1 MVVLTMSFLLAAGTP
16 AAWAEDAPTV
26 SLTFTNAEVRDVL
39 TALAGVGETSIIAD
53 DSVTGKITLRLQ
65 DVPFDT
71 ALELVTKAKGLA
83 YQRVGPVIVVAST
96 EKLHR
101 SFDTVQIIRLQ
112 YARAEEV
119 VGLLGLV
126 TGKGKAD
133 SGDEGKK
140 SGAHGGTAENGTG
153 GANVAASSSVTY
165 TVAGPAL
172 VKTEAI
178 KRIQGAGR
186 LRADMETNS
195 ILFYGSDEEA
205 ALVRKLVAGID
216 VPYRQV
222 TVEAQVLAITKS
234 GARKLGVEW
243 NWQATPQYASGDA
256 SDTGAAAATAKM
268 GTISYGRSP
277 AGTPYQFLYQAQINA
292 LVSRNDARLL
302 AKPKVTTLNGR
313 AARIHIGDQIPV
325 AATTVSGGAT
335 TTSTEYKDAGIILQY
350 TPRIDADGQICAA
363 LYTGV
368 STPVYVA
375 DLKAYRIAI
384 REAETE
390 VRMKNGETIVIGG
403 LLNKNDVENTSRIPF
418 LSDLPVLGKLFQN
431 HGSANDETEIV
442 IFLTANIV
450 E

>member
-1 MVVLTMSFLLAAGTP
+1 MRMYSRMRGSVLVFTIVFYMMAAIPTVF
-16 AAWAEDAPTV
+16 AEDAPTV

-39 TALAGVGETSIIAD
+39 TALAGVGGTSIIAD

-83 YQRVGPVIVVAST
+83 YERVGPVIVVTST
-96 EKLHR
+96 EKFHR
-101 SFDTVQIIRLQ
+101 SFDTVQIIRLE
-112 YARAEEV
+112 YARAEDV
-119 VGLLGLV
+119 IGLLTMV
-126 TGKGKAD
+126 TGKSKAD
-133 SGDEGKK
+133 NADKAKK
-140 SGAHGGTAENGTG
+140 NGEDSS
-153 GANVAASSSVTY
+153 AADNSY
-165 TVAGPAL
+165 TVQGPSL

-178 KRIQGAGR
+178 ERIQGEGR
-186 LRADMETNS
+186 LRADVETNS
-195 ILFYGSDEEA
+195 IFFYGSDEETERI
-205 ALVRKLVAGID
+205 RKLVAGID

-234 GARKLGVEW
+234 GAKNLGVEW
-243 NWQATPQYASGDA
+243 TWQATPQYASEDA
-256 SDTGAAAATAKM
+256 SNMGA
-268 GTISYGRSP
+268 ISYGRSP

-292 LVSRNDARLL
+292 LISRNDARLL

-325 AATTVSGGAT
+325 EATTVSGGAT

-350 TPRIDADGQICAA
+350 TPRIDADGQICAS

-403 LLNKNDVENTSRIPF
+403 LLNKNDVDNSSKVPF
-418 LSDLPVLGKLFQN
+418 LGDLPLLGKLFQN
-431 HGSANDETEIV
+431 HNSTNDETEIV
-442 IFLTANIV
+442 IFLTAKIV

>member
-1 MVVLTMSFLLAAGTP
+1 MVVLAMGFLLAAGTP
-16 AAWAEDAPTV
+16 AAWAEEAPTV
-26 SLTFTNAEVRDVL
+26 SLAFTNAEVRDVL
-39 TALAGVGETSIIAD
+39 TALAGVGGTSIIAD
-53 DSVTGKITLRLQ
+53 DSVKGKITLRLEE
-65 DVPFDT
+65 VPFDT

-83 YQRVGPVIVVAST
+83 VQRVGPVIVVASP

-101 SFDTVQIIRLQ
+101 GFDSVQIIPLK

-126 TGKGKAD
+126 TGKGKTD
-133 SGDEGKK
+133 SDDDGKK
-140 SGAHGGTAENGTG
+140 NSSHSGSANNDSSGTNS
-153 GANVAASSSVTY
+153 AASSSVTY
-165 TVAGPAL
+165 TVQGPAL

-178 KRIQGAGR
+178 QRIQGAGR
-186 LRADMETNS
+186 LRADIETNS
-195 ILFYGSDEEA
+195 ILFYGSAEEA
-205 ALVRKLVAGID
+205 AMIRKLADGID

-234 GARKLGVEW
+234 GAKNLGVEW
-243 NWQATPQYASGDA
+243 DWQATPQYASEG
-256 SDTGAAAATAKM
+256 SSGAGSAATANM
-268 GTISYGRSP
+268 GAISYGRSP
-277 AGTPYQFLYQAQINA
+277 AGTPYHFLYQAQINA
-292 LVSRNDARLL
+292 LISRNDARLL

-403 LLNKNDVENTSRIPF
+403 LLNKNEVENTSRIPF
-418 LSDLPVLGKLFQN
+418 LGDLPLLGKLFQN
-431 HGSANDETEIV
+431 RSSANDETEIV
-442 IFLTANIV
+442 IFLTAKIV

>member
-1 MVVLTMSFLLAAGTP
+1 MVVFLVGFLLTAPMP
-16 AAWAEDAPTV
+16 AVWAEEAPAV

-39 TALAGVGETSIIAD
+39 TALAGVGGTSIIAD
-53 DSVTGKITLRLQ
+53 DSVTGKITLRLEE
-65 DVPFDT
+65 VPFDT

-83 YQRVGPVIVVAST
+83 VQRVGPVIVVASP

-101 SFDTVQIIRLQ
+101 GFDAVQIIRLQ

-119 VGLLGLV
+119 VGLLGMV
-126 TGKGKAD
+126 AGKGKAD
-133 SGDEGKK
+133 GSDEGKK
-140 SGAHGGTAENGTG
+140 SGANSSAGGNGGTAA
-153 GANVAASSSVTY
+153 ANSSSVAY
-165 TVAGPAL
+165 TVQGPAL

-186 LRADMETNS
+186 LRADLESNS
-195 ILFYGSDEEA
+195 ILFYGSDEETA
-205 ALVRKLVAGID
+205 MIRKLVAGID

-222 TVEAQVLAITKS
+222 TVEAQVLAVTKS
-234 GARKLGVEW
+234 GAKNLGVEW
-243 NWQATPQYASGDA
+243 TWQATPQYAAEGGSGA
-256 SDTGAAAATAKM
+256 GAAVTANM
-268 GTISYGRSP
+268 GAISYGRSP

-292 LVSRNDARLL
+292 LISRNDARLL

-403 LLNKNDVENTSRIPF
+403 LLNKNEVENTSRIPF
-418 LSDLPVLGKLFQN
+418 LGDLPLLGKLFHN
-431 HGSANDETEIV
+431 RSSANDETEIV
-442 IFLTANIV
+442 IFLTAKIV